1 MIIIAAILV
10 LIVILSIILILKP
23 NKQKKLSEPP
33 KTEDL
38 PEKPKEEIEILDL
51 NDYDEN
57 TLDLDD
63 LFKTIS
69 ITKIE
74 DDPNFDFDLRKTT
87 KKS

>member
-1 MIIIAAILV
+1 MIIIIAILA

-23 NKQKKLSEPP
+23 NKQKNVSKPEIDNLSV
-33 KTEDL
+33 
-38 PEKPKEEIEILDL
+38 KPNEEIEVLDL

-57 TLDLDD
+57 TLNLDD

>member
-1 MIIIAAILV
+1 MIIIIAILA

-23 NKQKKLSEPP
+23 NKQKNVSKPETDNLSV
-33 KTEDL
+33 
-38 PEKPKEEIEILDL
+38 KPNEEIEVLDL

-57 TLDLDD
+57 TLNLDD